1 MTLCIA
7 AVCQQRNHGRI
18 VIATDWKAGSEE
30 FAAENED
37 KLYWITDDMPVMI
50 AGCIS
55 RAVELK
61 NTYAQH
67 LVRVSQQNP
76 SITVQPEDIAD
87 LMMRPLAIYR
97 RKRANEYTYEKVKL
111 SYKQFLESVGKNQ
124 IPRSV
129 AVKIFA
135 ELETLDLDA
144 EIIICLFG
152 GDGTA
157 FVYKVSDEGVELC
170 NNFVAIGT
178 GSRIAEGALY
188 QRKQESRMQVGT
200 TLYHVFEAMKLGAV
214 SPTVGNE
221 HTLNVLR
228 PRNAQETVKDLMLET
243 SNETDKKLGKTFAR
257 YGPKKMH
264 GMSLPRKAWLG

>member
-7 AVCQQRNHGRI
+7 AVCQERNHDRI

-37 KLYWITDDMPVMI
+37 KLYWITDDIPVMI

-67 LVRVSQQNP
+67 FVRMSQQTPVVAVRAENLA
-76 SITVQPEDIAD
+76 DI
-87 LMMRPLAIYR
+87 MKRPLAIYR
-97 RKRANEYTYEKVKL
+97 RKRADEYTHDKTKL
-111 SYKQFLESVGKNQ
+111 SFKQFLEAVGKNQ
-124 IPRSV
+124 IPPTV
-129 AVKIFA
+129 AVRIFA
-135 ELETLDLDA
+135 ELEKLELEA

-152 GDGTA
+152 EDGTA
-157 FVYKVSDEGVELC
+157 FVYKASDAGVELC
-170 NNFVAIGT
+170 NNFVAVGT
-178 GSRIAEGALY
+178 GSLIAEGALY
-188 QRKQESRMQVGT
+188 QRRQDSRMQVGT
-200 TLYHVFEAMKLGAV
+200 TLYHVFEAMKLGAI

-228 PRNAQETVKDLMLET
+228 PKSAQGTVRDLMLET
-243 SNETDKKLGKTFAR
+243 SKETNKKLDRTFAK
-257 YGPKKMH
+257 YGPKKIR
-264 GMSLPRKAWLG
+264 GMSLPRKA

>member
-7 AVCQQRNHGRI
+7 AVCQERNHDRI

-37 KLYWITDDMPVMI
+37 KLYWITDDIPVMI

-61 NTYAQH
+61 NTYARYF
-67 LVRVSQQNP
+67 VWMSQRNP
-76 SITVQPEDIAD
+76 ALTVKAESVADI
-87 LMMRPLAIYR
+87 MKRPLAIYR
-97 RKRANEYTYEKVKL
+97 RKRADEYTYDKAKVSFKE
-111 SYKQFLESVGKNQ
+111 FLEAVGKNQ
-124 IPRSV
+124 IPHAV

-135 ELETLDLDA
+135 ELEKLDLEA

-152 GDGTA
+152 EDGTA
-157 FVYKVSDEGVELC
+157 FVYKVSDAGVELC

-178 GSRIAEGALY
+178 GSLIAEGALY

-200 TLYHVFEAMKLGAV
+200 TLYHVFEAMKLGAI

-228 PRNAQETVKDLMLET
+228 PRTAQRTVKDLMLET
-243 SNETDKKLGKTFAR
+243 SEQTDKKLNKTFAK
-257 YGPKKMH
+257 YGPKKIR
-264 GMSLPRKAWLG
+264 GMSLPREAWYG